1 VSRVIEPAVPE
12 LAFAVRGI
20 DPLEHAAT
28 PTLALHLDVAAK
40 GDGRVRALTLRVEV
54 RIALARRAHDPAVRE
69 RLAELFGTPA
79 QWRSAP
85 RALPWLDTTVTV
97 PAFDGAA
104 SVTVP
109 LPCTYDF
116 DVTASKYFH
125 ALSDG
130 VIPLDVLFSGTVFY
144 AGADERLRTARL
156 PWDREA
162 AFELPVR
169 VWKDLMAGYFPD
181 TVWVRLDRES
191 FDRLWAFKARHAL
204 PTWDDAL
211 DALLREPEASSPWT
225 R

>member
-1 VSRVIEPAVPE
+1 MEPAIPE

-20 DPLEHAAT
+20 EPLEHGAT
-28 PTLALHLDVAAK
+28 PTLALRLDVATN
-40 GDGRVRALTLRVEV
+40 GQHRVRALTLRVEV
-54 RIALARRAHDPAVRE
+54 RIALARRAYDPAVRE

-97 PAFDGAA
+97 PAFEGTT
-104 SVTVP
+104 SVIVP

-130 VIPLDVLFSGTVFY
+130 VIPLDLLFSGTMFY

-169 VWKDLMAGYFPD
+169 VWKDLMAGYFPR

-191 FDRLWAFKARHAL
+191 FDRLWAYKARHAL

-211 DALLREPEASSPWT
+211 DALLGEPEDSSPWT